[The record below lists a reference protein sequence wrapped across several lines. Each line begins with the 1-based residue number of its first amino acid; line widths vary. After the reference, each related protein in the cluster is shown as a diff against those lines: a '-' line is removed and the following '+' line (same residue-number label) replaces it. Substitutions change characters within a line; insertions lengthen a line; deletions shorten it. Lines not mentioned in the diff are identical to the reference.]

1 MSNASAILLVED
13 HEESRATLAYALEK
27 RGHLVHQ
34 AATGKA
40 ALAIARRR
48 PVHAAVLDLRL
59 PDQDGLSVLAV
70 LLDRVPGLP
79 VIVVTGYAS
88 VDTAVAAMK
97 NGAADFITKPFKL
110 DDLTR
115 VLDRS
120 LARARPSGGDA
131 ARQAIQGEMERLG
144 ILGGSRQMQELFERV
159 KRIAPH
165 YRTLLIAGES
175 GTGKELVA
183 RALHALGPGP
193 GRPFVAVNCATL
205 SEQLLESEIF
215 GHERGAFTGAEE
227 TKAGMMEAADTGTLF
242 LDEVNE
248 MGLSCQA
255 KLLRAVERR
264 EFRRVGGTRKI
275 KVDIR
280 VIGASNANLEEW
292 VSARRFR
299 EDLYY
304 RLKVLAITLPP
315 LRERREAIR
324 PLAERFLVDVAR
336 AAKLPPKRLTPAA
349 LRQLERHDWPGNVRE
364 LKNAMESLTLMNP
377 AATIGVDDLPA
388 AILGVRLVTVPIRVG
403 TTLADAERQIILRT
417 LESHRTVTETA
428 RVLGIGLRTLH
439 TKLKQY
445 GLAGR
450 RRG

>member
-1 MSNASAILLVED
+1 MSVGPAILIVED
-13 HEESRATLAYALEK
+13 HEEARSSLAYALEK

-34 AATGKA
+34 AASGKA
-40 ALAIARRR
+40 ALAIARRTEL
-48 PVHAAVLDLRL
+48 HAAVLDLRL
-59 PDQDGLSVLAV
+59 PDMDGLAV
-70 LLDRVPGLP
+70 LAALLERVPGLP
-79 VIVVTGYAS
+79 VVVVTGYAS

-97 NGAADFITKPFKL
+97 QGAADFLTKPLKL

-115 VLDRS
+115 VLDRAV
-120 LARARPSGGDA
+120 ARGQEGRVIAVPA
-131 ARQAIQGEMERLG
+131 ASIVREMEQYG
-144 ILGGSRQMQELFERV
+144 ILGGSTAMREVFERV
-159 KRIAPH
+159 KRVAPN
-165 YRTLLIAGES
+165 YRTLLISGES

-183 RALHALGPGP
+183 RALHTLGLGPS
-193 GRPFVAVNCATL
+193 RPFVAVNCATL

-215 GHERGAFTGAEE
+215 GHERGAFTGASEA
-227 TKAGMMEAADTGTLF
+227 KAGIMETADQGTLF

-264 EFRRVGGTRKI
+264 EFRRVGGTRKL

-292 VSARRFR
+292 VAARRFR

-304 RLKVLAITLPP
+304 RLKVLSITVPP

-324 PLAERFLVDVAR
+324 PLAERFLKDIAK
-336 AAKLPPKRLTPAA
+336 AAKLAPKRLTPAA
-349 LRQLERHDWPGNVRE
+349 LRQLERYDWPGNVRE

-377 AATIGVDDLPA
+377 SPAIEAGDLSSAIRGSIPA
-388 AILGVRLVTVPIRVG
+388 AIEVRIG
-403 TTLADAERQIILRT
+403 TTLAEAERRIILRT
-417 LESHRTVTETA
+417 LESHRTVKETA
-428 RVLGIGLRTLH
+428 HVLGIGLRTLH

-445 GLAGR
+445 GSR
-450 RRG
+450 RRRR